1 MIETK
6 LNQLLANYEVE
17 FHKLQTFH
25 WYVKGH
31 AFFQAHAKLEEY
43 YDQAFA
49 TIDEIAEKL
58 LMVGGKPLANLDEFK
73 AHATIEEARG
83 EYISPREVLKVVKAD
98 FELLLESAKEVK
110 KAADEEE
117 NFLISAFADELIA
130 TLSKDIWMIGQSE
143 D

>member
-1 MIETK
+1 MLETK

-49 TIDEIAEKL
+49 AIDEIAEKI
-58 LMVGGKPLANLDEFK
+58 LMIGGKPLANLDEFK
-73 AHATIEEARG
+73 AHATLAEATG
-83 EYISPREVLKVVKAD
+83 EFTRPRQIFGAVKAD
-98 FELLLESAKEVK
+98 FEVLLENAKDVK
-110 KAADEEE
+110 KAADETD
-117 NFLISAFADELIA
+117 NYLISAFADELIA
-130 TLSKDIWMIGQSE
+130 TLSKDIWMLGQSE